1 MAKYLTK
8 LKPEEF
14 LRRYLKV
21 APLALA
27 VFRSIEAKNIAEVSM
42 GRPILD
48 LGCGFGE
55 FAGVFFQKKVEMGL
69 DISWEELISAQKKN
83 LYEKLTW
90 ADAGD
95 LPFKDNHFETVL
107 SVSVL
112 EHITNVRPVLKEVFR
127 VLKPGGKFVLTV
139 NGAKINRLL
148 FWPEWLQKRGLS
160 FLAAKYIA
168 CYHQIFKHQTLWSKK
183 KWEGAL
189 QKAGFKID
197 QSREIISPAAT
208 RIFDF
213 FLITAWPSQVIKL
226 LTGYRW
232 AWRPKWFREW
242 LVKKYA
248 WVVKRKEKEG
258 SNLFIVGIK

>member
-1 MAKYLTK
+1 MVQYLAK

-14 LRRYLKV
+14 LRRYLRV

-27 VFRSIEAKNIAEVSM
+27 IFRSIEAKNIAEVAM
-42 GRPILD
+42 RRPILD

-69 DISWEELISAQKKN
+69 DISWDELVSAQKAN

-90 ADAGD
+90 ADASD
-95 LPFKDNHFETVL
+95 LPFKDNHFGTVL

-112 EHITNVRPVLKEVFR
+112 EHIPNVGPVLDEAFR

-139 NGAKINRLL
+139 NGAKINKLL
-148 FWPEWLQKRGLS
+148 FWPNWFKKRGLPG
-160 FLAAKYIA
+160 LGTKYLNW
-168 CYHQIFKHQTLWSKK
+168 YHRVFKHQTLWSKR
-183 KWEGAL
+183 KWEQAL
-189 QKAGFKID
+189 KKVGFKISH
-197 QSREIISPAAT
+197 SREIISPEAT
-208 RIFDF
+208 QLFDF
-213 FLITAWPSQVIKL
+213 FLLTAWPSQIIKL
-226 LTGYRW
+226 LIGYRW

-248 WVVKRKEKEG
+248 WIVEREEKQG
-258 SNLFIVGIK
+258 SNLFIVATK